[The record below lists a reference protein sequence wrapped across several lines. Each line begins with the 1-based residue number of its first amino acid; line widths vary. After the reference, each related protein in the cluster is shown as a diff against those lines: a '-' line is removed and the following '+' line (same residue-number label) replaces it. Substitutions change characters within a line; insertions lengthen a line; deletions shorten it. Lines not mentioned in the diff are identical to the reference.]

1 MHFYS
6 LSKGGNWP
14 RTEAS
19 GRRREIIPTSADAA
33 ANIHSYCNSEK
44 HLNCRATLRVAM
56 SSCLTHRKIPVERA
70 AYFPCVQS
78 SLNPPLKKSNT
89 PSSECMAGDEMSLS
103 GNLSERSLAY
113 NYGRITGP
121 LLLWQMIEGDLINL
135 QIDIDRKSV
144 V

>member
-1 MHFYS
+1 
-6 LSKGGNWP
+6 
-14 RTEAS
+14 
-19 GRRREIIPTSADAA
+19 
-33 ANIHSYCNSEK
+33 
-44 HLNCRATLRVAM
+44 M

-70 AYFPCVQS
+70 AFFPCVQS

-135 QIDIDRKSV
+135 QIDIKHPRVCAGTPPNIIKGLIKHLTGKIECRSSA
-144 V
+144 